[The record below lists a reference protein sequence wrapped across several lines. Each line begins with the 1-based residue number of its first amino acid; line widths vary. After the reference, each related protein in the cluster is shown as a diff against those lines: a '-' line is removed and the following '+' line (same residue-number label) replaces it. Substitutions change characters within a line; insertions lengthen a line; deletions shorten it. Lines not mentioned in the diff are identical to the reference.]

1 MKPDLHKIESYLF
14 TLGVHFEQ
22 VSDDVWLI
30 QDNDKGLSNLI
41 VFVDENLVT
50 LRARLFN
57 VSHLSDN
64 KKLEF
69 YTLLLKYN
77 LEMIHGAY
85 ALEDDSIVV
94 MDTLELVT
102 MDFEE
107 FQASIDALGLAIAQ
121 HYHVLSQYSQS
132 AKNS

>member
-1 MKPDLHKIESYLF
+1 MKPDLHKIESYLH
-14 TLGVHFEQ
+14 TLDVHFEQ
-22 VSDDVWLI
+22 VSDDVWLL
-30 QDNDKGLSNLI
+30 QDPEKGLSNLI

-57 VSHLSDN
+57 VSHLSESR
-64 KKLEF
+64 KLEF
-69 YTLLLKYN
+69 FTHLLKYN

-85 ALEDDSIVV
+85 ALEDDSVVV

-107 FQASIDALGLAIAQ
+107 FQASLDALGLAIAQ
-121 HYHVLSQYSQS
+121 HYHVLSQYSQM
-132 AKNS
+132 ATNS

>member
-1 MKPDLHKIESYLF
+1 MKPDLHKIESYLL
-14 TLGVHFEQ
+14 TLDVQFEQ

-30 QDNDKGLSNLI
+30 QDPEKGLSNLI

-50 LRARLFN
+50 LRARLFT
-57 VSHLSDN
+57 VGHLLESE
-64 KKLEF
+64 KLEF
-69 YTLLLKYN
+69 FTLLLKYN

-107 FQASIDALGLAIAQ
+107 FQASLDALGLAIAQ
-121 HYHVLSQYSQS
+121 HYYVLSQYSQS